1 MLHRCETKDTIWD
14 LKKRIGRREH
24 LDPASLIIKLNHS
37 QDPLDDKQMV
47 KDLNG
52 IIYATIP
59 ENETKGERVNVNH
72 TIQSIEDLALFVGP
86 ASNFKSYLL
95 KSNQKANLELWIGR
109 MPVLALLSKKRKVA
123 LIDEYDDRRQMYRS
137 IQYFVKSNWTV
148 QVDLEVKGSIKR
160 LVLNKV
166 EKDGSLTELEGI
178 MKNYYSSK
186 AEPNANVNKGAI
198 QSSLNALKSVNND

>member
-1 MLHRCETKDTIWD
+1 MND
-14 LKKRIGRREH
+14 
-24 LDPASLIIKLNHS
+24 S
-37 QDPLDDKQMV
+37 QDPLDDKQFV
-47 KDLNG
+47 KDLDG
-52 IIYATIP
+52 IFYATIP

-72 TIQSIEDLALFVGP
+72 TIENVQDLALFVGP

-95 KSNQKANLELWIGR
+95 KNNQKANLELWIGR
-109 MPVLALLSKKRKVA
+109 MPILALLNKKRKVA

-166 EKDGSLTELEGI
+166 EKDGTLTELEGI

-186 AEPNANVNKGAI
+186 AEPNANVNNRAI
-198 QSSLNALKSVNND
+198 QSSLQALKNVNND

>member
-1 MLHRCETKDTIWD
+1 MHYRCESKDTIWD

-24 LDPASLIIKLNHS
+24 FDPASLLIKLNNAAE
-37 QDPLDDKQMV
+37 PLDDKQLV

-52 IIYATIP
+52 TFFAIIP
-59 ENETKGERVNVNH
+59 ENETKGDRVNVNH
-72 TIQSIEDLALFVGP
+72 TIENVQDLALFVGP
-86 ASNFKSYLL
+86 ASNFKSFLL
-95 KSNQKANLELWIGR
+95 KNNQKANLELWIGR
-109 MPVLALLSKKRKVA
+109 MPFLALLSKKRKVA

-166 EKDGSLTELEGI
+166 EKDGTLTELEGI

-186 AEPNANVNKGAI
+186 AEPNPNVNNRAI
-198 QSSLNALKSVNND
+198 QNALIALKNVNND

>member
-1 MLHRCETKDTIWD
+1 MNGAK
-14 LKKRIGRREH
+14 
-24 LDPASLIIKLNHS
+24 
-37 QDPLDDKQMV
+37 DPLDDKQLV

-52 IIYATIP
+52 TFFATIP
-59 ENETKGERVNVNH
+59 ENETKGDRLNVNVNV
-72 TIQSIEDLALFVGP
+72 QDLALFVGP

-95 KSNQKANLELWIGR
+95 KNNQKANIELWIGR
-109 MPVLALLSKKRKVA
+109 LPILALFSKNRKVA

-137 IQYFVKSNWTV
+137 IQYFVKSSWTV

-166 EKDGSLTELEGI
+166 EKDGTLTELEGI

-186 AEPNANVNKGAI
+186 AEPNPNVNNRAI
-198 QSSLNALKSVNND
+198 QNALIALKNVNND